1 MRCRGCQER
10 RTSCH
15 AHCEYYLAWRA
26 EMDRLKAAEIRER
39 QGELY
44 AIEVGK
50 ERLRRQAVLRQCDR
64 IKGRRRFKE

>member
-10 RTSCH
+10 RANCH
-15 AHCEYYLAWRA
+15 AHYEYYLAWRA
-26 EMDRLKAAEIRER
+26 EQDRLKAAEIRER

-64 IKGRRRFKE
+64 IKGCRRFKE

>member
-1 MRCRGCQER
+1 MRCRACQER
-10 RTSCH
+10 RANCH

-64 IKGRRRFKE
+64 IKGCRRFKE

>member
-10 RTSCH
+10 RANCH
-15 AHCEYYLAWRA
+15 AHCEHYLAWLA
-26 EMDRLKAAEIRER
+26 EQDRLKAAEIRER

-64 IKGRRRFKE
+64 IKGCRRFKE

>member
-10 RTSCH
+10 RANCH
-15 AHCEYYLAWRA
+15 AHCKYYLKWRA
-26 EMDRLKAAEIRER
+26 EQDRLKAAEIRER

>member
-1 MRCRGCQER
+1 
-10 RTSCH
+10 
-15 AHCEYYLAWRA
+15 
-26 EMDRLKAAEIRER
+26 MDRLKAAEIRER

-64 IKGRRRFKE
+64 IKGRKRFKD

>member
-10 RTSCH
+10 RASCH
-15 AHCEYYLAWRA
+15 AHCEYYLAGRA

>member
-10 RTSCH
+10 RANCH
-15 AHCEYYLAWRA
+15 AHCEHYLAWRA
-26 EMDRLKAAEIRER
+26 EQDRLKAAEIRER

-50 ERLRRQAVLRQCDR
+50 ERLRLRQCDR
-64 IKGRRRFKE
+64 IKGCRRFKE

>member
-10 RTSCH
+10 RANCH
-15 AHCEYYLAWRA
+15 VHCEHYLAWRA
-26 EMDRLKAAEIRER
+26 EQDRLKAAEIRER

-64 IKGRRRFKE
+64 IKGCRRFKE

>member
-10 RTSCH
+10 RANCH
-15 AHCEYYLAWRA
+15 THCEYYLEWRA
-26 EMDRLKAAEIRER
+26 EQDRLKAAEIRER

-64 IKGRRRFKE
+64 IKGRKRFKE

>member
-10 RTSCH
+10 LANCH

-26 EMDRLKAAEIRER
+26 EQDRLKAAEIRER

>member
-10 RTSCH
+10 RANCH

-26 EMDRLKAAEIRER
+26 EMDRMKAA
-39 QGELY
+39 
-44 AIEVGK
+44 EVGK

-64 IKGRRRFKE
+64 IKGRKRFKE

>member
-10 RTSCH
+10 RANCH
-15 AHCEYYLAWRA
+15 AHCEHYLAWRA
-26 EMDRLKAAEIRER
+26 EQDRLKAAEIRER

-50 ERLRRQAVLRQCDR
+50 ERLRRQAERRQRDR
-64 IKGRRRFKE
+64 IKGCRRFKE

>member
-10 RTSCH
+10 RANCH
-15 AHCEYYLAWRA
+15 AHCEHYLAWRA
-26 EMDRLKAAEIRER
+26 EQDRPKAAEIRER

-64 IKGRRRFKE
+64 IKGCRRFKE

>member
-10 RTSCH
+10 RTNCH

-26 EMDRLKAAEIRER
+26 EQDRLKAAEIRER

>member
-10 RTSCH
+10 RANCH
-15 AHCEYYLAWRA
+15 AHCEYYLEWRA
-26 EMDRLKAAEIRER
+26 EQDRLKAAEIRER

>member
-10 RTSCH
+10 RANCH
-15 AHCEYYLAWRA
+15 AHCEYYLVWRA
-26 EMDRLKAAEIRER
+26 EQDRLKAAEIRER

>member
-10 RTSCH
+10 HANCH

-26 EMDRLKAAEIRER
+26 EMDRLKADEIRER

-64 IKGRRRFKE
+64 IKGRKRFKE

>member
-10 RTSCH
+10 RANCH
-15 AHCEYYLAWRA
+15 AHCEHYLAWRV
-26 EMDRLKAAEIRER
+26 EQDRLKAAEIRER

-64 IKGRRRFKE
+64 IKGCRRFKE

>member
-10 RTSCH
+10 RANCR

-44 AIEVGK
+44 AIEAGK

-64 IKGRRRFKE
+64 IKGRKRFKE

>member
-10 RTSCH
+10 RANCH

-26 EMDRLKAAEIRER
+26 EQDRLKAAEIRER

-44 AIEVGK
+44 AIEAGK
-50 ERLRRQAVLRQCDR
+50 ERLRRQAVLRQRDR

>member
-10 RTSCH
+10 RANCH
-15 AHCEYYLAWRA
+15 AHCEHYLAWRA

>member
-10 RTSCH
+10 RANCH
-15 AHCEYYLAWRA
+15 AHCEYHLAWRA
-26 EMDRLKAAEIRER
+26 EQDRLKAAEIRER

>member
-10 RTSCH
+10 RANCH
-15 AHCEYYLAWRA
+15 AHCEHYLAWRT
-26 EMDRLKAAEIRER
+26 EQDRLKAAEIRER

-64 IKGRRRFKE
+64 IKGCRRFKE